1 MAVCIILL
9 ISLME
14 GKIIPNVIRRL
25 SRNSE
30 DSKRVPEITPGLP
43 KIFEGYRIES
53 RKIGRISIWSYSN
66 SDLLNQLSVISSDNP
81 FPLNI
86 PAFQ

>member
-1 MAVCIILL
+1 MAVCFILL

-14 GKIIPNVIRRL
+14 GKIIPNAIRRL

-30 DSKRVPEITPGLP
+30 DNKRVPEITPGLP
-43 KIFEGYRIES
+43 KIFEGCRIES

-66 SDLLNQLSVISSDNP
+66 SDILNQLYVISSDNP